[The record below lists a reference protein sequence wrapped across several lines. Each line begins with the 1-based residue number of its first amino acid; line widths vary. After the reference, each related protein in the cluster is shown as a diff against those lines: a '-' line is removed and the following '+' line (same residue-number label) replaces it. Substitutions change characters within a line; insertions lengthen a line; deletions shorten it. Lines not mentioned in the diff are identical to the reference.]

1 MPQTLWR
8 FSPPGSIT
16 LLAVLGLALVSTAFA
31 YFLYFLILASA
42 SAINL
47 LLATM
52 LVPPTAILLSI
63 LVLVENLQGHHLLG
77 LMLIIA
83 GLIVID
89 GRVAAFR
96 RDHN

>member
-8 FSPPGSIT
+8 LSPPGSIT
-16 LLAVLGLALVSTAFA
+16 LLAVLG
-31 YFLYFLILASA
+31 LASA

-63 LVLVENLQGHHLLG
+63 LVLVENLQGHQLLG

-83 GLIVID
+83 GLMVID

-96 RDHN
+96 RDRN